1 MGYLG
6 GGAMYVERDQSHL
19 GSVLRIQSKIQGSL
33 VYWKNKRKKDS
44 KKKPRSS
51 TVSASLGDVSPL

>member
-1 MGYLG
+1 
-6 GGAMYVERDQSHL
+6 MYVERDQSHL

-33 VYWKNKRKKDS
+33 VYWKNNWKKYL
-44 KKKPRSS
+44 KKKASPRSS